1 MMDQLGI
8 KSLRPGPSGDEKAL
22 NHANYYE
29 SLANSYPQLPDAL
42 TTNDGRKVM
51 SAKMWWDV
59 RRPEIVE
66 WMEREVYG
74 RIPANVPQVT
84 WAVVASEREMV
95 YGMPVNA
102 KQPRLPADRRQHR
115 ATWLRSRPVRF
126 IDCLVRKTWASGTI
140 GWVRRCPGEHGAACR
155 AARMAA
161 A

>member
-8 KSLRPGPSGDEKAL
+8 RSLRPGPGGDEKAL

-42 TTNDGRKVM
+42 TTNDVLKVM

-66 WMEREVYG
+66 WMERDVYG
-74 RIPANVPQVT
+74 RIPANVPQAT

-102 KQPRLPADRRQHR
+102 KQLVGHVDKSAYPLIDVNIALHGYGRG
-115 ATWLRSRPVRF
+115 RSG
-126 IDCLVRKTWASGTI
+126 L
-140 GWVRRCPGEHGAACR
+140 
-155 AARMAA
+155 
-161 A
+161 